1 MGRLAQMEMGAAA
14 VVQQFDAS
22 MEGRRVP
29 AFEDER

>member
-1 MGRLAQMEMGAAA
+1 MEMGAAA

-29 AFEDER
+29 AFEDPRANMA